1 MKCTYKVVESTKY
14 DEAIKDKDLKSY
26 IKDNP
31 LMLLYKFV
39 LLKEVK

>member
-14 DEAIKDKDLKSY
+14 YEAINDKDLKSY

-39 LLKEVK
+39 LLKVVK